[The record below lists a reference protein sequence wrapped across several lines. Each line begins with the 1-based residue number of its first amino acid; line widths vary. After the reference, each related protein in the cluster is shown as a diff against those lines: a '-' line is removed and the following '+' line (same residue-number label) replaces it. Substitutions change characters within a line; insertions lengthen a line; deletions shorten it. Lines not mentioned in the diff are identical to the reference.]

1 MKYIFFTLIC
11 LLFPLSLFA
20 WEVLPIPKNI
30 DEPNK
35 TETAEQQQPTRQ
47 SIPFVLY
54 RQIADAK
61 KQDEN
66 LFFSPSSI
74 SLLMSA
80 LSLGADP
87 EAATEIQKSFGFAN
101 NKMMLDTVKKTR
113 ASASGNFIISNSFW
127 YQNDWKVDS
136 TYQQKLTKL
145 FGAEIQGTDFV
156 KDAQGATKQINA
168 WIEKSTDETIK
179 DFFKDGQIHGLTRF
193 VAVNA
198 LLFKGK
204 WNFAFEKENTREK
217 PFYGKNESKVQMMYQ
232 TAKFSYHET
241 NAYQSI
247 KLPYKDS
254 FLEMLVFLP
263 KPSTT
268 FESLIDDN
276 ILTSFDTENR
286 KIEVILSL
294 PKFETETDINFIPIL
309 KNLGV
314 NKVFSDGFEPMFN
327 VKEKELGLTVVQ
339 QKAKV
344 QVDEEGTVAVAV
356 SGAVGSIRSLPVR
369 VEKIEFT
376 ADHLF
381 LYIIRDS
388 ETGIVHFVG
397 RFVKG
402 K

>member
-1 MKYIFFTLIC
+1 MKHLLFIFTL
-11 LLFPLSLFA
+11 LMSVTVSPLIFA
-20 WEVLPIPKNI
+20 WQEVP
-30 DEPNK
+30 
-35 TETAEQQQPTRQ
+35 ETQQPTHQ
-47 SIPFVLY
+47 SVPFVLY

-80 LSLGADP
+80 LSLGADH

-101 NKMMLDTVKKTR
+101 NKMMLDTMKRTL

-127 YQNDWKVDS
+127 YQNDWRVNPA
-136 TYQQKLTKL
+136 YQQKLDNL
-145 FGAEIQGTDFV
+145 FGTKIQGTDFA

-168 WIEKSTDETIK
+168 WIEKSTDEMIK

-204 WNFAFEKENTREK
+204 WDSAFEKENTREK
-217 PFYGKNESKVQMMYQ
+217 PFYGKNESKVQMMYK

-241 NAYQSI
+241 NTYQSI

-263 KPSTT
+263 KPSTM

-276 ILTSFDTENR
+276 ILNAFDKDNR
-286 KIEVILSL
+286 MVEVAISL
-294 PKFETETDINFIPIL
+294 PKFETETDIDFIPIL

-327 VKEKELGLTVVQ
+327 VKELGLTVVQ

-344 QVDEEGTVAVAV
+344 QVDEEGTAAVAV
-356 SGAVGSIRSLPVR
+356 SGAVGGLRSLPVH
-369 VEKIEFT
+369 VKKIEFT
-376 ADHLF
+376 ADHPF
-381 LYIIRDS
+381 LYLIRDS
-388 ETGIVHFVG
+388 KTGIVHFVG
-397 RFVKG
+397 HFVKG